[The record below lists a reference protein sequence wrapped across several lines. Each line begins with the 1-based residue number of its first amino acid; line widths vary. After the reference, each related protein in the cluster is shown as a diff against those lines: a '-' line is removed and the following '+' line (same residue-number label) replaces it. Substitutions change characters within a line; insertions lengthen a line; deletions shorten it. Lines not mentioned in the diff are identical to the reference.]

1 MTQEKER
8 QILLWAGVA
17 LLVLAAV
24 LFVLTIVVDMLDN
37 VWEPLFVLMLGL
49 GCQCAI
55 RLFLTAKVKYDHD
68 RLFVTTSGWFQKNKL
83 DKWLIKKDP
92 VMKWADLSDYDTD
105 AFLVVPG
112 QRELTVQHTCTL
124 ELLNLLA
131 AVFAY
136 LPLVMIIPADRKVEA
151 LLVLLVPA
159 VLFSAWAVFSAV
171 RARHYRFQVKAGRA

>member
-8 QILLWAGVA
+8 QVLLWAGVA
-17 LLVLAAV
+17 SLVLAAV

-68 RLFVTTSGWFQKNKL
+68 RLFVTTSGWFQKNRF

-112 QRELTVQHTCTL
+112 QRELTVQH
-124 ELLNLLA
+124 
-131 AVFAY
+131 
-136 LPLVMIIPADRKVEA
+136 
-151 LLVLLVPA
+151 
-159 VLFSAWAVFSAV
+159 
-171 RARHYRFQVKAGRA
+171 

>member
-1 MTQEKER
+1 MTNSMR
-8 QILLWAGVA
+8 AFVSC
-17 LLVLAAV
+17 LVLAAV
-24 LFVLTIVVDMLDN
+24 LFVLTVVVDALDN

-49 GCQCAI
+49 GCQCFI
-55 RLFLTAKVKYDHD
+55 RFFLTTNVKYDHD
-68 RLFVTTSGWFQKNKL
+68 RLFVTTSGWFQKNRF

-92 VMKWADLSDYDTD
+92 VRKWADLSDYDTD

-124 ELLNLLA
+124 ELLSELA
-131 AVFAY
+131 AVLAY
-136 LPLVMIIPADRKVEA
+136 LPLVLISPADRKVEA

-159 VLFSAWAVFSAV
+159 ILFSAWAVFSAA

>member
-1 MTQEKER
+1 MTQQRER
-8 QILLWAGVA
+8 QVLLWAGVA
-17 LLVLAAV
+17 FLALAVV
-24 LFVLTIVVDMLDN
+24 LFVLTVVVDALDN
-37 VWEPLFVLMLGL
+37 VWEPLFVLALGL
-49 GCQCAI
+49 GCQCFI
-55 RLFLTAKVKYDHD
+55 RFFLTTNVQYDHD